1 MEPETN
7 RSRQKN
13 LLVKNRLA
21 LQHWALAHGYI
32 RIVDVLLDVVDDEG
46 VVGTVEDARVLLGRL
61 QEGVVLATAPTQ
73 VGPGT
78 SVLPAQKKKNLLW
91 WFSFFTQNVLK
102 KTIFILTALHACYH

>member
-1 MEPETN
+1 MEVFFLGDGAGNEPEPTKKP
-7 RSRQKN
+7 SGK
-13 LLVKNRLA
+13 KNRLA

-32 RIVDVLLDVVDDEG
+32 RIVDVLLDVVNDEG

-78 SVLPAQKKKNLLW
+78 SVLPAQKK
-91 WFSFFTQNVLK
+91 
-102 KTIFILTALHACYH
+102 